1 MEGEGLRVGGPA
13 EWTRRTF
20 RCPASPTHKKET
32 CRGVVKRHPLFL
44 GEVVKRNPVTHS
56 QQKSRSMNGRRL
68 CATLFGPPSP
78 RRTIAVST
86 QEAYPKQRRVVKKQG
101 DDLDKSGCCGYDLS
115 AGSQGYAVYS
125 ACSN

>member
-1 MEGEGLRVGGPA
+1 M
-13 EWTRRTF
+13 
-20 RCPASPTHKKET
+20 
-32 CRGVVKRHPLFL
+32 VKRHPLFL

-86 QEAYPKQRRVVKKQG
+86 QEAYPKQRRVSKAKPPH
-101 DDLDKSGCCGYDLS
+101 LS
-115 AGSQGYAVYS
+115 VRGPD
-125 ACSN
+125 CSRQRLVTMLWGKTAK